1 MFLFTVRDN
10 AFYVNEM
17 LPFFKISSFSAAN
30 KDQEINRTKEGR
42 TYGSLFKSLEKKK
55 KKKNETLH
63 HLASNIL

>member
-1 MFLFTVRDN
+1 MFFFTVRDN

-42 TYGSLFKSLEKKK
+42 TNGSLFKSLEKKK
-55 KKKNETLH
+55 EEK
-63 HLASNIL
+63 